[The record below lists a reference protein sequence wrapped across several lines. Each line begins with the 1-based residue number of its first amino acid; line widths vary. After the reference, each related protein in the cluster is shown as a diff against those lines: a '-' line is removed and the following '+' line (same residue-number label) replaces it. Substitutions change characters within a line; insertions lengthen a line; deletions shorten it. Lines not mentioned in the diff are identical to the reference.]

1 MQNSKYT
8 GVFDIEGLPQ
18 GSDFDIQIDYQTPEL
33 VTLDLTGYSGKLQV
47 RRNYDSPVLLE
58 LSSTAGDI
66 TFSSTAPN
74 ITFRFSADATTSMT
88 TYEDMIYD
96 LEIVSPTNLT
106 TRVLK
111 GAFSL
116 DREVT
121 K

>member
-1 MQNSKYT
+1 MQSKYT

-33 VTLDLTGYSGKLQV
+33 VTLNLTGYSGKIQV

-58 LSSTAGDI
+58 LTSGAGDI
-66 TFSSTAPN
+66 VFGSVAPN
-74 ITFRFSADATTSMT
+74 ITFRFSAAATTSMT
-88 TYEDMIYD
+88 IFEDMIYD
-96 LEIVSPTNLT
+96 LEIVSPANLT

-111 GAFSL
+111 GSFSL

>member
-1 MQNSKYT
+1 MQSKYT

-33 VTLDLTGYSGKLQV
+33 TTLNLTGYSGTLQV
-47 RRNYDSPVLLE
+47 RRNYDGPVLLA
-58 LSSTAGDI
+58 LTSSAGNI
-66 TFSSTAPN
+66 VFASTAPN
-74 ITFRFSADATTSMT
+74 ITFRFPASTTSAMT
-88 TYEDMIYD
+88 VYEDMIYD
-96 LEIVSPTNLT
+96 LEIVSPANLT

-111 GAFSL
+111 GSFSL